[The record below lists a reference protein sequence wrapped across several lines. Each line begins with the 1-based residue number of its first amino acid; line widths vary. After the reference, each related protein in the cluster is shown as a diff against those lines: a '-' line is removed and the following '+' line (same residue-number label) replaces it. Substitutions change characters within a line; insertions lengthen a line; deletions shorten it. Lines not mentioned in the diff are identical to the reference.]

1 MRMEVRPLVAESRAR
16 MMLLSVIESRE
27 DVASSN
33 TLRDSQG
40 DHMDVRSKR
49 RKRLSV
55 YYKQLCRVCSVLQ
68 SIRYLTLLYLILTKI
83 GREVAIFCKAK
94 FHFQLI

>member
-1 MRMEVRPLVAESRAR
+1 MNEAVCVCACR
-16 MMLLSVIESRE
+16 I
-27 DVASSN
+27 
-33 TLRDSQG
+33 T
-40 DHMDVRSKR
+40 KR

-55 YYKQLCRVCSVLQ
+55 YYKQLRTICSVLQ

-83 GREVAIFCKAK
+83 GREVAIFCMAK